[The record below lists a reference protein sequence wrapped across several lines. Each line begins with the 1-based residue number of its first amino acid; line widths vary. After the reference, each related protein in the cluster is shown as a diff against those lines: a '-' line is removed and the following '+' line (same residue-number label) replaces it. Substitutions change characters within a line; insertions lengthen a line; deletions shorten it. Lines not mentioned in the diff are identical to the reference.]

1 MATKTSRSCD
11 KCQSKIESED
21 TRYRAEFTRPSE
33 KGVITKTQKLDICHK
48 CFKDFTDGGWNPK
61 WTTLTLNKS
70 SGKWEES

>member
-11 KCQSKIESED
+11 KCQTKMESDD
-21 TRYRAEFTRPSE
+21 TRYRAEFTKPSE
-33 KGVITKTQKLDICHK
+33 RGVITKSQKLDMCHP
-48 CFKDFTDGGWNPK
+48 CFKEFLDAGFIPK